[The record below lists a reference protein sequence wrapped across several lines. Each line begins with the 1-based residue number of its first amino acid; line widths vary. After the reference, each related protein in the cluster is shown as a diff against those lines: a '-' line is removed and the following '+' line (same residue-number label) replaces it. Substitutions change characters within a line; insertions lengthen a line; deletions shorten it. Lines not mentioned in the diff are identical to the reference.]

1 MPFDGAALE
10 YEPDHYRRTPEA
22 ARMAADLLDRVVR
35 ALESG
40 EWRWIRGMLRDQ
52 TRTLGLSRAIWVIGG
67 DAGLFVLPPYQAALR
82 YVAFA
87 IVEWHSA
94 RVFADHIRLID
105 EYCAEEGRTSAD
117 IIGVLTEA
125 RSCAEDDALR
135 GGFHH

>member
-1 MPFDGAALE
+1 MPFDSASLD

-22 ARMAADLLDRVVR
+22 ARMAAETLDLVVR

-40 EWRWIRGMLRDQ
+40 EWRWVRGKLRNPN
-52 TRTLGLSRAIWVIGG
+52 RTLPLSSAIGVLGS
-67 DAGLFVLPPYQAALR
+67 DAGLFVMPPYQAAVR
-82 YVAFA
+82 YMAFV

-117 IIGVLTEA
+117 IIGVLTDA